1 MDWFEA
7 ITLGIIQGITEFLPI
22 SSDGH
27 LAVATQ
33 AFAARRGTRVDGS
46 AALFF
51 NVMLHLGTL
60 TAIVLHY
67 RRGAVDGAKGL
78 LGETAVPPAFRRAS
92 VVRAGLLAALA
103 TLPAVVVG
111 LLLKDFIEESTA
123 SPIMAA
129 AGFLVTAA
137 VLLVT
142 LRLPGGTKGAAET
155 TPLDALLIGM
165 AQAVA
170 ILPGVSR
177 SGMTIAT
184 ALGRGLDR
192 TWAVGFS
199 LFMAVPA
206 ILGACVL
213 ELKDVD
219 RALLTPE
226 RITQTVVATIVS
238 GLVGYL
244 AIVGLVRIVRAGRL
258 WYFSVYLIVLAAVVF
273 LVLANRG
280 EASHAAWSLPLDR
293 AGFGLAGGLAG
304 AGRAG

>member
-7 ITLGIIQGITEFLPI
+7 IVLGVIQGITEFLPI

-33 AFAARRGTRVDGS
+33 IFAARRGTHVDGS

-60 TAIVLHY
+60 AAIVVHY
-67 RRGAVDGAKGL
+67 RRNAVQGASGL
-78 LGETAVPPAFRRAS
+78 LGSDAVPASYRRDGII
-92 VVRAGLLAALA
+92 RAGILTVIA
-103 TLPAVVVG
+103 TLPAVVIG
-111 LLLKDFIEESTA
+111 LTFKDFIEESTA
-123 SPIMAA
+123 NPMIAA
-129 AGFLVTAA
+129 AGFLVTASA
-137 VLLVT
+137 LLVT
-142 LRLPGGTKGAAET
+142 LKLPGGNRQAAQT
-155 TPLDALLIGM
+155 GWLDALLIGF
-165 AQAVA
+165 AQAFA

-199 LFMAVPA
+199 LMMAVPA
-206 ILGACVL
+206 ILGAAVL

-219 RALLTPE
+219 PELLTPE
-226 RITQTVVATIVS
+226 RITQTIVATIVS

-244 AIVGLVRIVRAGRL
+244 AIMGLVRIVRAGRL
-258 WYFSVYLIVLAAVVF
+258 WYFSVYLVVLAVVVY
-273 LVLANRG
+273 LMLANRG
-280 EASHAAWSLPLDR
+280 ESVHAAWAFPLDGTGCR
-293 AGFGLAGGLAG
+293 LAGGLDGPGCAG
-304 AGRAG
+304 